1 MFLGSGK
8 IIKKDEC
15 NVVDGF
21 VLPEN
26 SISVASVNTE
36 NQTVLLLNT
45 DWKVPFNT
53 DFPDQQ
59 YYTGYLERAYNVKFL
74 MHRIWI
80 LLFTILTV
88 LSENSI
94 LTAVK

>member
-1 MFLGSGK
+1 M
-8 IIKKDEC
+8 
-15 NVVDGF
+15 
-21 VLPEN
+21 PEN

-59 YYTGYLERAYNVKFL
+59 YYTGYLERAYNVKFFNASYL
-74 MHRIWI
+74 I

>member
-1 MFLGSGK
+1 MIIKNMCFSVQAK
-8 IIKKDEC
+8 IINKDEC

-36 NQTVLLLNT
+36 NQTVLLLKT

-59 YYTGYLERAYNVKFL
+59 YYTGYLERAYNVKFFS

-80 LLFTILTV
+80 FTFLLY
-88 LSENSI
+88 
-94 LTAVK
+94 